1 MELESRSDE
10 GLADTPVEPGRVRA
24 ISLERAAEVSREI
37 RDLISAGHERRAWEL
52 LRTLHPADMGS
63 IVAGLPRSSREAML
77 RIMSPETVAW
87 MFRQMNPAVAARI
100 GTRIGA
106 GMMSTILRQLRPQLA
121 LETLRRLPTLR
132 VRPRLALET
141 LRRLPTPTLRIRRE
155 SGSAE
160 SQLEDTLDESEP
172 LAHSLDEA
180 GAIMTASFPS
190 VGRSELVESARA
202 NLRALEEDRER
213 FSHVLVL
220 DDGGE
225 LFGQISMVDL
235 ALSENDTPV
244 ADIAETVVA
253 TVNMDTPVEE
263 CARLQRHYNLTYL
276 PVEEG
281 GRVIGVIP
289 SESLLSA
296 TVEEDT
302 RQMMQ
307 VASVAGEVI
316 DGPLMTSIR
325 TRLPWL
331 TVNLGTTF
339 LAAATVSLFEPT
351 LTQVVVLAAFLPV
364 VAGQGGIGGTQT
376 LTLIV
381 RSIALGELVGVGAT
395 RILVREA
402 ALGILH
408 GVWLGILVA
417 VVAIIWK
424 QNLGLGLVLGVA
436 MFGNMIIAGSVGAAI
451 PLLLRRMGVDPAVA
465 SAVIVTTITDVFGFL
480 LFLGIASAAI
490 SLIQ

>member
-1 MELESRSDE
+1 MEFESRGDE
-10 GLADTPVEPGRVRA
+10 SLADIPAESGRARA
-24 ISLERAAEVSREI
+24 ISLERAAEIAHEV
-37 RDLISAGHERRAWEL
+37 RDLINAGQEHRAWER
-52 LRTLHPADMGS
+52 LRILHPADMGS
-63 IVAGLPRSSREAML
+63 IVAGLPRSSRDAML
-77 RIMSPETVAW
+77 GVMSPETVAW

-100 GTRIGA
+100 GARIGT
-106 GMMSTILRQLRPQLA
+106 GMMSAILRQLRPQLA

-132 VRPRLALET
+132 IRPQLALET
-141 LRRLPTPTLRIRRE
+141 LRRLPTLRIRRE
-155 SGSAE
+155 AANVE
-160 SQLEDTLDESEP
+160 SQLEETLDESEP
-172 LAHSLDEA
+172 LAHSLDRA

-190 VGRSELVESARA
+190 VDRSELVESARA
-202 NLRALEEDRER
+202 NLRALSEDRAR

-220 DDGGE
+220 EDGGE

-235 ALSENDTPV
+235 ALSENETPV
-244 ADIAETVVA
+244 ADIAEIVVA
-253 TVNMDTPVEE
+253 TVNIDTPVEE
-263 CARLQRHYNLTYL
+263 CARLQRHYNLTHL
-276 PVEEG
+276 PVEEN

-339 LAAATVSLFEPT
+339 LAAATVSLFEST
-351 LTQVVVLAAFLPV
+351 LAQVVVLAAFLPV

-381 RSIALGELVGVGAT
+381 RSIALGELVGVGAK

-408 GVWLGILVA
+408 GVWLGVLVA

-424 QNLGLGLVLGVA
+424 QNLGLGLVLGLA

-465 SAVIVTTITDVFGFL
+465 SAVIVTTVTDVFGFL